1 MKQNHFYISYA
12 GNKRTEVQNIYN
24 NLDFTNIESVIE
36 PYCGTCS
43 ISYYIWLQR
52 PNLKFILNDNNKH
65 FKEMYNIIKDD
76 EMLSNFENQVN
87 NIIIPKIKKS
97 KTDYLDVVK
106 KDDVYGWFISH
117 KFYQLRA
124 GLYDVKTSSYKNV
137 HLKNH
142 PIYDFFKNADIEFYN
157 MDGVELYEKYKD
169 DERNLIIF
177 DPPYLMSCNDF
188 YLQSN
193 ANIYEY
199 LSLNKISNEKAEI
212 YLILENVWIIKLLF
226 KDLIKYEYDK
236 KYAGHRKSTHLI
248 IYNKHKLL

>member
-1 MKQNHFYISYA
+1 
-12 GNKRTEVQNIYN
+12 
-24 NLDFTNIESVIE
+24 
-36 PYCGTCS
+36 
-43 ISYYIWLQR
+43 
-52 PNLKFILNDNNKH
+52 
-65 FKEMYNIIKDD
+65 MYNIIKDD

-124 GLYDVKTSSYKNV
+124 GLYDVKTSSYKNIN
-137 HLKNH
+137 LKNH
-142 PIYDFFKNADIEFYN
+142 PIYDFFRNADIEFYN

-193 ANIYEY
+193 ANVYEY

-226 KDLIKYEYDK
+226 EDLIKYEYAK
-236 KYAGHRKSTHLI
+236 KYTGHNKRKTTHLI
-248 IYNKHKLL
+248 IYNKHKL